1 MNKNKFNKKKQ
12 KVFTSA
18 HIRHLPLLRQTQLV
32 HKNYTDKEM
41 HHNGYK
47 QSFKSHLFLCH
58 SLTSSSDILVI
69 ECNVY
74 SQYMRQFSDLLR
86 HTKLLQDTMPLLQIS
101 TSKARTHRHAHWRH
115 VVWNT
120 CRVKQQ
126 ENGTN
131 VLEEI
136 LHNFKLV

>member
-1 MNKNKFNKKKQ
+1 
-12 KVFTSA
+12 
-18 HIRHLPLLRQTQLV
+18 
-32 HKNYTDKEM
+32 M

-47 QSFKSHLFLCH
+47 QFFKSYLLCH

-101 TSKARTHRHAHWRH
+101 TSRARTH
-115 VVWNT
+115 T
-120 CRVKQQ
+120 DTPTGDMSS
-126 ENGTN
+126 GT
-131 VLEEI
+131 
-136 LHNFKLV
+136 LVE

>member
-1 MNKNKFNKKKQ
+1 
-12 KVFTSA
+12 
-18 HIRHLPLLRQTQLV
+18 
-32 HKNYTDKEM
+32 M

-136 LHNFKLV
+136 LHNFKLVLECNEKVRTSSFTGSVTKKSTADTSCKFGSF